1 MNLLAPQFTDAD
13 KAREYLE
20 NIRWPDGPACPHC
33 GDTKAYTITRKKE
46 GAKTRKGLYKC
57 AGCRKQYTVTV
68 GTVFEGSKVPLNK
81 WLLASYLIAS
91 SKKGFSAHQLH
102 RSIGVT
108 YKTTWFMFHRLREAM
123 TDDFMRT
130 TLGGEGK
137 VVEADETYW
146 GNNRTKGVKPRAGGG
161 HKEKVFALVE
171 RNGNVRSFH
180 IPTVTAK
187 TLGPI
192 LTEQVDKETRLMTDE
207 HKAYKTPGKQFKSHE
222 TVAHSLKEYAR
233 GDISTNT
240 IEGVFSLL
248 KRGLHG
254 SYHHVAPEH
263 LHRYLAEFDFRYNR
277 RDTSDSERTD
287 ALLANAEG
295 KRLTYRRP
303 TAQDSE
309 TQQIEQVSC

>member
-13 KAREYLE
+13 KARDYLE
-20 NIRWPDGPACPHC
+20 NIRWPDGPACPKC
-33 GDTKAYTITRKKE
+33 GDMKAYKITRKKK
-46 GAKTRKGLYKC
+46 GAKTRAGLYKC

-81 WLLASYLIAS
+81 WLLAAYLIAS

-108 YKTTWFMFHRLREAM
+108 YKTAWFMFHRLREAM
-123 TDDFMRT
+123 KHDSFRAA
-130 TLGGEGK
+130 LGGEGK
-137 VVEADETYW
+137 IVEADETYW
-146 GNNRTKGVKPRAGGG
+146 GNSRRKDVRKRTGGE

-171 RNGNVRSFH
+171 RNGDVRSFH
-180 IPTVTAK
+180 VSTVTAK
-187 TLGPI
+187 TRGPI
-192 LTEQVDKETRLMTDE
+192 LLDEVAKETRLMTDE
-207 HKAYKTPGKQFKSHE
+207 HGAYMKPGKEFKSHE
-222 TVAHSLKEYAR
+222 TVSHSAKEYAR

-254 SYHHVAPEH
+254 AYHHVSPEH
-263 LHRYLAEFDFRYNR
+263 LHRYLAEFDFRYNH
-277 RDTSDSERTD
+277 RDTSDSARTD

-303 TAQDSE
+303 AA
-309 TQQIEQVSC
+309 